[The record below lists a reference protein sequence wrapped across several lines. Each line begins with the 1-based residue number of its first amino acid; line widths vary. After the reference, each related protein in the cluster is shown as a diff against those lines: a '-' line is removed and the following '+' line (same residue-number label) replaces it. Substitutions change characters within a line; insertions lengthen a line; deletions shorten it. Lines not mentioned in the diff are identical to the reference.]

1 MYESLWKEN
10 KEINEKIEK
19 ICKNEQKKLKKKIN
33 GYKMEIDNIRLR
45 LNFEQNPKKIINKKF
60 KNINKLIKK
69 KYSDK
74 FKEKYNYKYIF
85 DALNIEGGRINK
97 FTKIRKILE
106 KNSNLRNSKILIIV
120 RSVLQYQSSEENK
133 ECIKLVKKY
142 NNITIKYIHTT
153 IENNN
158 KKIILINSCN
168 NSDYCTDSHRE
179 SKIKLCTT
187 PIIEYLK
194 IQPNHTVCEIDD
206 ILVYYYSL
214 LSIDSKIVSRT
225 EDYSRTIGLN
235 EINSLKLFLNIPIT
249 NYTNNKN
256 YLTYIDTLDIKK
268 TFIKLYNE
276 KRIKRNRIIILKN
289 NSKIY

>member
-10 KEINEKIEK
+10 KEINEKIK
-19 ICKNEQKKLKKKIN
+19 KKCRNEQKKLKKEINKYKI
-33 GYKMEIDNIRLR
+33 EIDNIRLR

-60 KNINKLIKK
+60 KNINELIKK

-120 RSVLQYQSSEENK
+120 RSVLQYQSSDENK

-142 NNITIKYIHTT
+142 NNITLKYIHTT

-158 KKIILINSCN
+158 KKFILINSCN

-214 LSIDSKIVSRT
+214 LSTDSKIISRT

-249 NYTNNKN
+249 IYTNNKN
-256 YLTYIDTLDIKK
+256 YLTYIDALDIKK
-268 TFIKLYNE
+268 SYIKLYNE

-289 NSKIY
+289 NSKIF